1 MDNDLKV
8 ISAQMKSDQNN
19 IVDLNADIND
29 LKNKSKKNLVKVEKT
44 LSDVKD
50 EILNKFMEINSTT
63 LKKFSKMDHVV
74 KIFGEEL
81 KIDKDQVRSEI
92 LSLNKSFTNEIFLLN
107 KSLTN
112 EVNLNRNIS
121 KKTEEAMA
129 NLEAYLGKCKDG
141 WSKYGVGSFNILF
154 FILFILIFNIFFG
167 FLRTLESRGEGG

>member
-141 WSKYGVGSFNILF
+141 WSKYGVGSLNIPF
-154 FILFILIFNIFFG
+154 FSTTF
-167 FLRTLESRGEGG
+167 